1 MSHSALLLLAL
12 ASLWTSEA
20 TTTTTA
26 ADSMGT
32 TTTQA
37 VSGTTI
43 TGTMTISGI
52 TYADLADDTQMMAQV
67 ETECKETIA
76 TSAGPNVSP
85 ADVSVTLS
93 AGSLQVGYSIIV
105 DADDAS
111 SISSAISTAV
121 ESGTLVDS
129 LVTNLQTI
137 PNIANIVSGT
147 LSAVASAP
155 TVVEDPNSGAS
166 TTSMVV
172 EDPSSGAL
180 TTSMCTMTGLV
191 SIAAVATLQL

>member
-1 MSHSALLLLAL
+1 
-12 ASLWTSEA
+12 
-20 TTTTTA
+20 
-26 ADSMGT
+26 MG
-32 TTTQA
+32 
-37 VSGTTI
+37 
-43 TGTMTISGI
+43 TISGI
-52 TYADLADDTQMMAQV
+52 TYADLAADTQMMAQV

-76 TSAGPNVSP
+76 PSAGPNVSP

-93 AGSLQVGYSIIV
+93 AGSLQVAYSIMV

-137 PNIANIVSGT
+137 PNIGSIVPGT

-155 TVVEDPNSGAS
+155 PVVEDPTSGAS
-166 TTSMVV
+166 
-172 EDPSSGAL
+172 

>member
-1 MSHSALLLLAL
+1 MG
-12 ASLWTSEA
+12 
-20 TTTTTA
+20 TTTTTVEG
-26 ADSMGT
+26 SMGT
-32 TTTQA
+32 TTTQGA
-37 VSGTTI
+37 VGTTVDSMAGKTAI
-43 TGTMTISGI
+43 MGTMTISGI
-52 TYADLADDTQMMAQV
+52 TYADLAADTQMMAQV

-155 TVVEDPNSGAS
+155 SVEDPNSGAT

>member
-1 MSHSALLLLAL
+1 MIGGGVREGGKSSKKQGEWAGGAARPPGQPLSHF
-12 ASLWTSEA
+12 SEGR
-20 TTTTTA
+20 
-26 ADSMGT
+26 GT
-32 TTTQA
+32 P
-37 VSGTTI
+37 
-43 TGTMTISGI
+43 
-52 TYADLADDTQMMAQV
+52 AQV

-93 AGSLQVGYSIIV
+93 AGSLQVAYSIIV

-137 PNIANIVSGT
+137 PNIGSIVSGT
-147 LSAVASAP
+147 LWGCSSP
-155 TVVEDPNSGAS
+155 SEKCETGCPGGA
-166 TTSMVV
+166 
-172 EDPSSGAL
+172 
-180 TTSMCTMTGLV
+180 
-191 SIAAVATLQL
+191 

>member
-1 MSHSALLLLAL
+1 MG
-12 ASLWTSEA
+12 
-20 TTTTTA
+20 
-26 ADSMGT
+26 GT

-52 TYADLADDTQMMAQV
+52 TYADLAADTQMMAQV

-93 AGSLQVGYSIIV
+93 AGSLQVAYSIIV

-111 SISSAISTAV
+111 SISSSISTAV

-137 PNIANIVSGT
+137 PNIDSIVSGT

-155 TVVEDPNSGAS
+155 TVEDPNSGAS

-172 EDPSSGAL
+172 EDTSSGAL
-180 TTSMCTMTGLV
+180 TTSMCTMAGLV